1 MLVLALT
8 LTAIAVIT
16 FLIVTSITKYNT
28 KVLIDPSST
37 RTFKNE
43 SRSVNLVLIF
53 KRARWINVNLSS
65 VKGPFGVET
74 SFTSQRGKAKISLIS
89 KYSGSFSG
97 LTLQFEIIDILNL
110 FSKQI
115 QTIQSDFT
123 FECLPLSILTP
134 IPRSRPMPLALG
146 DRSGRS
152 PGSGLE
158 LYALEEYQPF
168 TETKNIMWKRVARMP
183 NEKLIVRIRDSSI
196 PKLITVGFIQ
206 NKIRRD
212 EAKLEWMDLTCEA
225 IGTMGNGLLA
235 AGCMVE
241 ILHTSAQS
249 LDPIQ
254 RHEVSNLDELSDAI
268 VHLSDPPSLSD
279 DGQELFQILSK
290 SDIVVCGMREL
301 EDQALSNAISKK
313 PTLAVFEE
321 RVTPSFIGQQTMI
334 FTGVE
339 DVRKLV
345 SKVLE
350 M

>member
-8 LTAIAVIT
+8 LTAIAVIA
-16 FLIVTSITKYNT
+16 FLIVTSITKHNT
-28 KVLIDPSST
+28 KVLIEPSST

-43 SRSVNLVLIF
+43 VRTVNLILIF

-65 VKGPFGVET
+65 VKGPFGLET
-74 SFTSQRGKAKISLIS
+74 SFTSQKGKAKISLVS

-97 LTLQFEIIDILNL
+97 LTLQFEIVDVLNL

-134 IPRSRPMPLALG
+134 IPRSRPMPLTLG

-158 LYALEEYQPF
+158 LYALDEYQPF

-183 NEKLIVRIRDSSI
+183 NEKLVVRIRDSSI
-196 PKLITVGFIQ
+196 PKLITIGFIQ
-206 NKIRRD
+206 SKLRHE

-241 ILHTSAQS
+241 ILYTSAQS

-254 RHEVSNLDELSDAI
+254 KHEVSNVDELSEAI
-268 VHLSDPPSLSD
+268 VHLWDPPMFSED
-279 DGQELFQILSK
+279 RTEIFHILSK

-301 EDQALSNAISKK
+301 EDEGLSHAISKK

-321 RVTPSFIGQQTMI
+321 RVTPRFVGQQSMI

-345 SKVLE
+345 SRILE
-350 M
+350 A